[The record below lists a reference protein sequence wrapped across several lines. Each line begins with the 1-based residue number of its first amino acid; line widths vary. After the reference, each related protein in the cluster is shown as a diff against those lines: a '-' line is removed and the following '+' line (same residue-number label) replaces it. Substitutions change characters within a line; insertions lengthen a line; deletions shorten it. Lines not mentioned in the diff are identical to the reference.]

1 MNYRPMFEAI
11 RIGAAVPVE
20 YIDEL
25 IFGRDDE
32 KKAIIDDLNFVI
44 NGNSKIRVFVGDYGF
59 GKTSLARYAEH
70 QAIEKGMVISYLS
83 EKDYDEFHKQ
93 DELFKSIMKNLTLFG
108 IDGNP
113 IRIFLDGWAQEKSE
127 LIKNSGTELKT
138 VEETKNYILKDSEN
152 FSDGLFAQ
160 FCSAYLFK
168 VLNNESVEELIAYIM
183 GESVDKRFLKRN
195 GIYHF
200 LANDGWNFL
209 KAFTVLMKNISIPG
223 LLIVMDEME
232 SFIHKRSDLRKK
244 SYNQLR
250 EMVDTLNS
258 GKLSGIYSVWLGT
271 PLWFNNNYKGI
282 RSNTALF
289 NRLTNLSGKQT
300 NQSILMN
307 LNPITLGDI
316 ENLVNKLVGD
326 YQQVYSINI
335 PAEKTKKIYD
345 FLIENYKGI
354 EGEVRV
360 STREISKHAVELF
373 DLIKE
378 NPDMSMNDILNIE
391 VDTTEE
397 RKKETSVNELW

>member
-1 MNYRPMFEAI
+1 MSYIPMFEAI

-20 YIDEL
+20 YIDDL
-25 IFGRDDE
+25 IFGRDTE
-32 KKAIIDDLNFVI
+32 KKAINDDLNFVAS
-44 NGNSKIRVFVGDYGF
+44 GNSKIRIFMGDYGF

-93 DELFKSIMKNLTLFG
+93 DELFKAIMKNITLFG

-113 IRIFLDGWAQEKSE
+113 IRIFLDGWAQEKIE
-127 LIKNSGTELKT
+127 EIKNSKRDLKT
-138 VEETKNYILKDSEN
+138 VEETKVYILKGEDN

-160 FCSAYLFK
+160 FCSAYLYK
-168 VLNNESVEELIAYIM
+168 SLNNESVEELIAYIM
-183 GESVDKRFLKRN
+183 GESVDKRYLKKN

-200 LANDGWNFL
+200 LSNDGWNFL
-209 KAFTVLMKNISIPG
+209 KAFTILMRNIAIPG

-244 SYNQLR
+244 AYNQLR
-250 EMVDTLNS
+250 EMVDSLNS
-258 GKLSGIYSVWLGT
+258 GKLSGIYSIWLGT

-282 RSNTALF
+282 KSNTALY

-300 NQSILMN
+300 DQSILIN
-307 LNPITLGDI
+307 LNPITSNDI
-316 ENLVNKLVGD
+316 KNLLNKLSVD
-326 YQQVYSINI
+326 YSQTYSINI
-335 PAEKTKKIYD
+335 SSEKNKKIFD

-378 NPDMSMNDILNIE
+378 NPSMSMNNILNIE
-391 VDTTEE
+391 EKNLDEA
-397 RKKETSVNELW
+397 KKETSVNELW

>member
-1 MNYRPMFEAI
+1 MNYKPMFEAI

-20 YIDEL
+20 YIDDL
-25 IFGRDDE
+25 IFGRDTE
-32 KKAIIDDLNFVI
+32 KNAINDDLNFVAD
-44 NGNSKIRVFVGDYGF
+44 GNSKIRIFMGDYGF

-93 DELFKSIMKNLTLFG
+93 DELFKAIMKNITLFG

-113 IRIFLDGWAQEKSE
+113 IRIFLDGWAQEKIE
-127 LIKNSGTELKT
+127 EINNSKREINS
-138 VEETKNYILKDSEN
+138 VEETKEYILKSREN

-160 FCSAYLFK
+160 FCSAYLYK
-168 VLNNESVEELIAYIM
+168 SLNNESVEELIAYIM
-183 GESVDKRFLKRN
+183 GESIDKRFLKKN

-209 KAFTVLMKNISIPG
+209 KAFTVLMRNIAIPG

-244 SYNQLR
+244 AYNQLR
-250 EMVDTLNS
+250 EMVDSLNS

-282 RSNTALF
+282 KSNTALY

-300 NQSILMN
+300 NQSILIN
-307 LNPITLGDI
+307 LNPITSNDI
-316 ENLVNKLVGD
+316 KDLLNKLAGN
-326 YQQVYSINI
+326 YSQTYSTNI
-335 PAEKTKKIYD
+335 STEKNKKIFD

-378 NPDMSMNDILNIE
+378 NPNMSMSHILNLEEKNLDE
-391 VDTTEE
+391 V
-397 RKKETSVNELW
+397 KKETSVNELW